1 MNYLGL
7 GDVVVIAAA
16 VLRIEP
22 EVLIRTSR
30 INAADSAVHAPGASF
45 GGTEFHPGLPRK
57 VAVLGYRLV
66 RNHPFPD
73 GNKRVAFLA
82 MVEMA
87 ERNGADWF
95 EPPEDPEGDETVEM
109 MLAAAAGTIDETSF
123 VAWVETRVL
132 T

>member
-7 GDVVVIAAA
+7 GDVIFIASK

-22 EVLIRTSR
+22 EVLLRTSR
-30 INAADSAVHAPGASF
+30 INVAESAVHAPGASF
-45 GGTEFHPGLPRK
+45 DSVEFHPGLPRK
-57 VAVLGYRLV
+57 IAVLGYRLV
-66 RNHPFPD
+66 RNHPFID

-87 ERNGADWF
+87 ERNGKGWN
-95 EPPEDPEGDETVEM
+95 EPDGDPEGDETVEM
-109 MLAAAAGTIDETSF
+109 MVAAAAGTVDEGAFID
-123 VAWVETRVL
+123 WVSRRV

>member
-7 GDVVVIAAA
+7 GDIVVIASQ

-22 EVLIRTSR
+22 EVLLRTSR
-30 INAADSAVHAPGASF
+30 INAADSAVHAPAASF
-45 GGTEFHPGLPRK
+45 DGVEFHPGLARK
-57 VAVLGYRLV
+57 VAVLGYRLL
-66 RNHPFPD
+66 RNHPFLD

-87 ERNGADWF
+87 ERNGATWT
-95 EPPEDPEGDETVEM
+95 EPVDDPEGDNTVDM
-109 MLAAAAGTIDETSF
+109 MLAAAAGTIDEATF
-123 VAWVETRVL
+123 VQWAETRV

>member
-7 GDVVVIAAA
+7 DDVVMIAAA

-22 EVLIRTSR
+22 EVLLRTSR
-30 INAADSAVHAPGASF
+30 INSAESAVHAPGASF
-45 GGTEFHPGLPRK
+45 GGTEFHPGLKRK
-57 VAVLGYRLV
+57 IGVLGYRLV

-87 ERNGADWF
+87 ERNDAVWNEPAD
-95 EPPEDPEGDETVEM
+95 DLDGDDTVETM
-109 MLAAAAGTIDETSF
+109 VAAAAGDVDEPTF
-123 VAWVETRVL
+123 IAWVEARV

>member
-7 GDVVVIAAA
+7 GDIVVIASQ

-22 EVLIRTSR
+22 EVLLRTSR
-30 INAADSAVHAPGASF
+30 INAADSAVHAPAASF
-45 GGTEFHPGLPRK
+45 DGVEFHPGLARK
-57 VAVLGYRLV
+57 VAVLGYRLL
-66 RNHPFPD
+66 RNHPFLD

-87 ERNGADWF
+87 ERNGATWT
-95 EPPEDPEGDETVEM
+95 EPVDDPEGDNTVEM
-109 MLAAAAGTIDETSF
+109 MLAAAAGTIDEATF
-123 VAWVETRVL
+123 VQWVETRV

>member
-7 GDVVVIAAA
+7 GDVIFIASK

-22 EVLIRTSR
+22 EVLLRASR
-30 INAADSAVHAPGASF
+30 INVAESAVHAPGASF
-45 GGTEFHPGLPRK
+45 DGVEFHPSLTRK
-57 VAVLGYRLV
+57 IAVLGYRLV
-66 RNHPFPD
+66 RNHPFVD

-87 ERNGADWF
+87 ERNGASWN
-95 EPPEDPEGDETVEM
+95 EPDDDPEGDDTVEM
-109 MLAAAAGTIDETSF
+109 MMAAAAGTVDEGAFID
-123 VAWVETRVL
+123 WVDRRV

>member
-7 GDVVVIAAA
+7 DDVIMIAAA
-16 VLRIEP
+16 VLCIEP
-22 EVLIRTSR
+22 EVLLRTSR
-30 INAADSAVHAPGASF
+30 VSTAESAVHAPAASF
-45 GGTEFHPGLPRK
+45 GGVEFHAGLVEK
-57 VAVLGYRLV
+57 IGVLGYRLV

-87 ERNGADWF
+87 ERNGAQWT
-95 EPPEDPEGDETVEM
+95 EPADDPEGDETVAM
-109 MLAAAAGTIDETSF
+109 MRAAAAGTIEEARF
-123 VAWVETRVL
+123 VAWVRTRV

>member
-7 GDVVVIAAA
+7 GDVVMIAAA
-16 VLRIEP
+16 VLRIDP
-22 EVLIRTSR
+22 EVLLRTSR
-30 INAADSAVHAPGASF
+30 ISTADSAVHAPAASF
-45 GGTEFHPGLPRK
+45 GGVEFHPGLVRK
-57 VAVLGYRLV
+57 IGVLGYRLV

-87 ERNGADWF
+87 ERNDAQWT
-95 EPPEDPEGDETVEM
+95 EPEEDPEGDETVEM
-109 MLAAAAGTIDETSF
+109 MLAAAAGSVDEANFIT
-123 VAWVETRVL
+123 WVQTRV

>member
-7 GDVVVIAAA
+7 DDIVIIAAA
-16 VLRIEP
+16 VLGIEP
-22 EVLIRTSR
+22 EVLRRTSR
-30 INAADSAVHAPGASF
+30 INNADSAVHAPAATF
-45 GGTEFHPGLPRK
+45 GGVEFHPGLARK
-57 VAVLGYRLV
+57 IGVMGYRLV

-87 ERNGADWF
+87 ERNNTQWT
-95 EPPEDPEGDETVEM
+95 EPPDDPDGDETVEM
-109 MLAAAAGTIDETSF
+109 MLAAAAETVDEAGF
-123 VAWVETRVL
+123 VAWVGTRV

>member
-7 GDVVVIAAA
+7 GDIVLIASK

-22 EVLIRTSR
+22 DVLLRTSR
-30 INAADSAVHAPGASF
+30 INTADSAVPAPGASF
-45 GGTEFHPGLPRK
+45 DGVEFHPGLLRK

-82 MVEMA
+82 MFEMA
-87 ERNGADWF
+87 ERNGASWNELAD
-95 EPPEDPEGDETVEM
+95 DPEGDGTVEM
-109 MLAAAAGTIDETSF
+109 MLAAAASTVDEAAF
-123 VAWVETRVL
+123 VDWVGTRVR
-132 T
+132 